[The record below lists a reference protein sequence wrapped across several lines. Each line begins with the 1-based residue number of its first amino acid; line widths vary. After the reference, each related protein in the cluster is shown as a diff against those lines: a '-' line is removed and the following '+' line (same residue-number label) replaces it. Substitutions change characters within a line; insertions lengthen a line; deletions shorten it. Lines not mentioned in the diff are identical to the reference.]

1 MICRLIIKNDLEKRW
16 HLYENAVLGTILGY
30 EIPHF
35 DRIAYIHSTVQ
46 YGMLRCEYCT
56 RNFGATHNGF
66 AEKTFHELLHGP
78 NVVNE

>member
-1 MICRLIIKNDLEKRW
+1 MKYHILIVQLI
-16 HLYENAVLGTILGY
+16 YT
-30 EIPHF
+30 
-35 DRIAYIHSTVQ
+35 STVL